1 VSYSSI
7 ARRLAKKK
15 RTEIKAKQLEVSEDP
30 AKFAESILNFE
41 PTSYQRKLLRDQ
53 HKRIV
58 ARFSRQAGKTTTIA
72 VRAIWFSAR
81 HPGTVSLIVAPS
93 MRQSMIMMDRIHA
106 FLIAL
111 PKEKR
116 RAYISKMQRTVIWF
130 KNGSQIVALPNSP
143 HLLRGYTAHQVIC
156 DEAAFFREDELVFY
170 NVLYPMLATT
180 DGQLIVSST
189 PWGKNTVFYKMN
201 NDPDFSKHVVTA
213 DDVVKTGLIKRSF
226 IEEMRKQLPTERFR
240 REFLS
245 EFVEDADAYFPQD
258 LIAKCVVSEPL
269 VATQD
274 WTYYPFEYNASGQF
288 TVGVDFG
295 KKVDHSVVAVIDK
308 LGDKLRLVHLH
319 QFPLETAY
327 ASVIGYV
334 KALCDRYKSVGK
346 VLCDQSG
353 VGEYIVEDMARANIP
368 SVEGVTLT
376 LPVKQ
381 EVLGYLKQQM
391 QNGVIQ
397 IPYDSDL
404 IAEINVERFEL
415 MKDGQMQFSHPEGTT
430 HDDRLWA
437 LALAVFATR
446 TAPPPGRGVVIL
458 TSEGEIV

>member
-1 VSYSSI
+1 MTKQVSSSI
-7 ARRLAKKK
+7 SLRKVNLEKAVKELRDPIIFARRLLDFKPIRYQAALLK
-15 RTEIKAKQLEVSEDP
+15 DP
-30 AKFAESILNFE
+30 A
-41 PTSYQRKLLRDQ
+41 
-53 HKRIV
+53 KRIV

-72 VRAIWFSAR
+72 VRAIWFATV
-81 HPGTVSLIVAPS
+81 HPRTVTLIVAPS
-93 MRQSMIMMDRIHA
+93 MRQSMIMMDRIQG
-106 FLIAL
+106 FLMGMPKKIRRRIIA
-111 PKEKR
+111 
-116 RAYISKMQRTVIWF
+116 KMQRTVIWF
-130 KNGSQIVALPNSP
+130 RNGSQIVALPNSP

-156 DEAAFFREDELVFY
+156 DEAAFFRDDELVFY

-201 NDPDFSKHVVTA
+201 NNPEFSKHVVTA
-213 DDVVKTGLIKRSF
+213 NDVVKAGLIKRSF
-226 IEEMRKQLPTERFR
+226 IEEMRKQLPAERFR

-245 EFVEDADAYFPQD
+245 EFIEDADAYFPQD
-258 LIAKCVVSEPL
+258 LIVKCIVSDPL

-274 WTYYPFEYNASGQF
+274 WNYYPFEYNASGQF
-288 TVGVDFG
+288 TIGVDFG
-295 KKVDHSVVAVIDK
+295 KKVDYSVIAVIDK
-308 LGDKLRLVHLH
+308 LGEKLRLVHLH

-334 KALCDRYKSVGK
+334 KALSDRYKTVGK
-346 VLCDQSG
+346 VLCDQTG

-368 SVEGVTLT
+368 GVEGVTLT

-381 EVLGYLKQQM
+381 EILGYLKQQM
-391 QNGVIQ
+391 QNDVIQ

-415 MKDGQMQFSHPEGTT
+415 MKGGQMQFSHPEGT

-437 LALAVFATR
+437 LALAVWATR
-446 TAPPPGRGVVIL
+446 GVKPTRPL
-458 TSEGEIV
+458 PTTRTF

>member
-1 VSYSSI
+1 M
-7 ARRLAKKK
+7 
-15 RTEIKAKQLEVSEDP
+15 EIKVKQLEVPEDP
-30 AKFAESILNFE
+30 VKFAESILNFK

-72 VRAIWFSAR
+72 IRAIWFAAR
-81 HPGTVSLIVAPS
+81 HPRTVSLIVAPS

-106 FLIAL
+106 FLMAL
-111 PKEKR
+111 SKEKR

-143 HLLRGYTAHQVIC
+143 HLLRGYTCHQCIC
-156 DEAAFFREDELVFY
+156 DEAAFFRDDELVFY

-201 NDPDFSKHVVTA
+201 NDPDFTKHVVTV
-213 DDVVKTGLIKRSF
+213 DDVVKAGLIKRSF
-226 IEEMRKQLPTERFR
+226 VEEMRKQLPAERFR

-245 EFVEDADAYFPQD
+245 EFIEDADAYFSQD
-258 LIAKCVVSEPL
+258 LIARCIVSEPL
-269 VATQD
+269 VANQD
-274 WTYYPFEYNASGQF
+274 WNYYPFEHNAAGQF

-295 KKVDHSVVAVIDK
+295 KKVDYSVAAVIDK
-308 LGDKLRLVHLH
+308 QGDRLRLVHLH
-319 QFPLETAY
+319 QFALETAY

-334 KALCDRYKSVGK
+334 KALSDRYQTVRK
-346 VLCDQSG
+346 VLCDQTG

-368 SVEGVTLT
+368 GVEGVMLT
-376 LPVKQ
+376 VPVKQ
-381 EVLGYLKQQM
+381 EILGYLKQQM
-391 QNGVIQ
+391 QNGLIQ

-404 IAEINVERFEL
+404 IAEINVERFE
-415 MKDGQMQFSHPEGTT
+415 MAKGGQILFNHPEGQ

-437 LALAVFATR
+437 LALAVYATR

-458 TSEGEIV
+458 SPAGEII

>member
-1 VSYSSI
+1 LISSRKVNLEKTVKELRDPAI
-7 ARRLAKKK
+7 FARRLLDFRPTKY
-15 RTEIKAKQLEVSEDP
+15 QEDLL
-30 AKFAESILNFE
+30 KD
-41 PTSYQRKLLRDQ
+41 RK
-53 HKRIV
+53 KRIV

-72 VRAIWFSAR
+72 VRAIWFATV
-81 HPGTVSLIVAPS
+81 HPKTVTLIVAPS
-93 MRQSMIMMDRIHA
+93 MRQSMIMMDRIQG
-106 FLIAL
+106 FLMGMPRKIRQRIIA
-111 PKEKR
+111 
-116 RAYISKMQRTVIWF
+116 KMQRTVIWF
-130 KNGSQIVALPNSP
+130 RNGSQIVALPNSP
-143 HLLRGYTAHQVIC
+143 HLLRGYYAHQVIT
-156 DEAAFFREDELVFY
+156 DEGAFFREDELVFY

-201 NDPDFSKHVVTA
+201 NDPSFSRHVITVE
-213 DDVVKTGLIKRSF
+213 DVVKARLIKRSF
-226 IEEMRKQLPTERFR
+226 VDEMRRQLPPERFR

-258 LIAKCVVSEPL
+258 LIAKCIVSEPL
-269 VATQD
+269 IATQD
-274 WTYYPFEYNASGQF
+274 WDYYPFEYNANGQF
-288 TVGVDFG
+288 TIGVDFG
-295 KKVDHSVVAVIDK
+295 KKVDYSVIAVVDK
-308 LGDKLRLVHLH
+308 QGEKLRLVHLH
-319 QFPLETAY
+319 QFPLETPY

-334 KALCDRYKSVGK
+334 KALSDRYKTISK

-376 LPVKQ
+376 VSVKQ
-381 EVLGYLKQQM
+381 EILGYLKQQM

-415 MKDGQMQFSHPEGTT
+415 MKGGQMQFSHPEGTHI

-458 TSEGEIV
+458 NP

>member
-1 VSYSSI
+1 VSISEYVTKL
-7 ARRLAKKK
+7 RRKKK
-15 RTEIKAKQLEVSEDP
+15 AQIKAKQEEVPEDP
-30 AKFAESILNFE
+30 VKFATDILKFQPNR
-41 PTSYQRKLLRDQ
+41 YQKKLLKDQ
-53 HKRIV
+53 AKRIV

-72 VRAIWFSAR
+72 IRAIWFAAK
-81 HPGTVSLIVAPS
+81 HPRTVSLIVAPS
-93 MRQSMIMMDRIHA
+93 MRQSMIMMDRIHG

-111 PKEKR
+111 PKQTR
-116 RAYISKMQRTVIWF
+116 RAYVSKMQRTVVWF

-143 HLLRGYTAHQVIC
+143 HMLRGYTAHQVIC
-156 DEAAFFREDELVFY
+156 DEAAFFRDDELVFY

-201 NDPDFSKHVVTA
+201 NDAAFSKHVVTA

-226 IEEMRKQLPTERFR
+226 IEEMRKQLPAERFR

-258 LIAKCVVSEPL
+258 LIAKCIVSEPL

-295 KKVDHSVVAVIDK
+295 KKVDYSVVAIIDK
-308 LGDKLRLVHLH
+308 LGEKLRLVHLH

-334 KALCDRYKSVGK
+334 KALSDRYKTVTK
-346 VLCDQSG
+346 VLCDQTG

-368 SVEGVTLT
+368 GVEGVTLT
-376 LPVKQ
+376 GSVKQ
-381 EVLGYLKQQM
+381 EILGYLKQQM

-415 MKDGQMQFSHPEGTT
+415 MKGGQMQFSHPEGAHI

-446 TAPPPGRGVVIL
+446 SAPPPGRGVVIL
-458 TSEGEIV
+458 NP